1 MIFLSK
7 QKFDPDKWSIKAYS
21 LLYFSLFFLSPFLI
35 RNIIS
40 KKWCNGYGG
49 SFTDHIAFHRQQ
61 APPTPLSHRTMNN
74 KQLWC
79 LFLNL
84 LVRKL
89 YAGKRTVLFWS
100 NLWQFCPSITLE
112 VLSIDRF
119 SNPLSLILMVGNLL
133 ENPSSCRYSY
143 RQI

>member
-1 MIFLSK
+1 MK
-7 QKFDPDKWSIKAYS
+7 HQ
-21 LLYFSLFFLSPFLI
+21 SLFFTLFFPILLGTLFI
-35 RNIIS
+35 RSILS

-49 SFTDHIAFHRQQ
+49 SFTDHIASHRQQ

-89 YAGKRTVLFWS
+89 NAGKRTVLFWS
-100 NLWQFCPSITLE
+100 NL
-112 VLSIDRF
+112 
-119 SNPLSLILMVGNLL
+119 
-133 ENPSSCRYSY
+133 
-143 RQI
+143 